1 MGVRAADQAWKR
13 QLNRLI
19 EENQGEI
26 NRLLIAYGVPLL
38 DEKDQPIT
46 EDTLTKKP

>member
-1 MGVRAADQAWKR
+1 MGVRAADQGWKR

-19 EENQGEI
+19 QENQSEI
-26 NRLLIAYGVPLL
+26 NALLISYGVPLL

-46 EDTLTKKP
+46 ADAPTKKP